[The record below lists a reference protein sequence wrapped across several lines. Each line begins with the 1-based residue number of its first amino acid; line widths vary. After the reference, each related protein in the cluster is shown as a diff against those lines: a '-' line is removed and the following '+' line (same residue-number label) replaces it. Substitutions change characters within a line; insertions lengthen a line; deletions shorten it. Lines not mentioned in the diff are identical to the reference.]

1 MPIQRITDIAVTG
14 ARHSWQGNVA
24 TIEVDISNL
33 GPSNSLGFS
42 AYINL
47 PIGMN
52 ITGFSCRRG
61 NLPCDDRHDLL
72 APVVV
77 NITHGNGMLPNRTPY
92 TAIITATWPGSNAPG
107 SLDAT
112 LAPDATAVTP
122 TASLSSTNTR
132 LVRRVRAAATSSA
145 TVSNDDDDHEE
156 IRDDLSST
164 PFRPARA
171 ARGTGLSSRQQRGTG
186 CLEIWAARDGI
197 FVRGTHTSAHHCAR
211 PGAGL
216 PAVDPAARIS
226 GPFDGPE
233 GTLYYLDRD
242 SHISYFHPEG
252 ATAYFG
258 DLADDGGVRFR
269 YGLNISGQYVFS
281 ADGQV
286 QQVRVLPDD
295 VYRWP
300 HAEAIAQVLIQHVQQ
315 ILQGQSTLQTV
326 DWAAASAASRA
337 MHDTNMAILDGMRA
351 DACTEHYD
359 GVYYLGC
366 W

>member
-1 MPIQRITDIAVTG
+1 MTFR
-14 ARHSWQGNVA
+14 R
-24 TIEVDISNL
+24 L
-33 GPSNSLGFS
+33 PSV
-42 AYINL
+42 
-47 PIGMN
+47 
-52 ITGFSCRRG
+52 
-61 NLPCDDRHDLL
+61 LL
-72 APVVV
+72 A
-77 NITHGNGMLPNRTPY
+77 L
-92 TAIITATWPGSNAPG
+92 
-107 SLDAT
+107 
-112 LAPDATAVTP
+112 LAA
-122 TASLSSTNTR
+122 
-132 LVRRVRAAATSSA
+132 LVFPAASSA
-145 TVSNDDDDHEE
+145 EQVVSKSGPHAMA
-156 IRDDLSST
+156 SSSVAPT
-164 PFRPARA
+164 PSARTIARA
-171 ARGTGLSSRQQRGTG
+171 R
-186 CLEIWAARDGI
+186 
-197 FVRGTHTSAHHCAR
+197 V
-211 PGAGL
+211 AGL

-258 DLADDGGVRFR
+258 DLADDGSVHFR

-281 ADGQV
+281 TDGQV

-337 MHDTNMAILDGMRA
+337 MHDTNMAILQGMRA